1 MIFFLSTLPTADG
14 SEEAESEFLFEYF
27 LLRNVRKHTK
37 NITPKRTT
45 TTPPI
50 PPAIAANELAIQ
62 ENHPTWTLT
71 LVVQI
76 TIEKAEIFSCPPS

>member
-1 MIFFLSTLPTADG
+1 MIARLPTADG

-27 LLRNVRKHTK
+27 LPRKHTK
-37 NITPKRTT
+37 KITPKNTT

-62 ENHPTWTLT
+62 ENHP
-71 LVVQI
+71 I
-76 TIEKAEIFSCPPS
+76 